1 MPHSPGIQDRIHQ
14 NGHSPNEPVLAEA
27 LVDLDNASPNQAE
40 EKLEISVNSL
50 EIPVNS
56 HDEWSSLTKDLI
68 DTLPR
73 VWSRGLLY
81 FLVVF
86 AGIILPWSMLFKV
99 DETGSSRGRLEP
111 KGSIQKLDT
120 VASGTVSAVKVK
132 EGQTVKAGQVLLELE
147 SDVLRTDLQ
156 QVQTK
161 LEGLQSR
168 LAQLNLLKNQLLIT
182 VRVQERQN
190 QAQEQEKMSQINQ
203 GEQNFDSKKTAYN
216 LQKEEKQNQLNQA
229 QQNLDSKQ
237 ATYNLQKVEKLAQ
250 VDQMRH
256 NLNSSK
262 TANKLAQARLLK
274 DIEEV
279 QRYRQLWQESVVA
292 EIKVI
297 EMERVAEESKRLQEQ
312 TQSDVKQAEL
322 RLIEEQKRYESI
334 IHQAQSD
341 IEQAELRLKEE
352 QSGFQTTIQQAQ
364 SDIDQA
370 KLRLQEQQRSR
381 QTLTHVSKL
390 ALLKSEEQLKDLQRQ
405 ITSLETE
412 ISQNKSQIKSLNLQL
427 GQRVLR
433 SPIEGTVFQLP
444 IQRPGVV
451 VQSGQAIAQIA
462 PKNAILAF
470 KAQMP
475 TSESGFLRQ
484 GMPVKLKFDAYP
496 FQDYGVIPGHLTLI
510 SPDSKILETPQG
522 KIEVFE
528 LEITLDQNYI
538 QDRNKRIVLTPG
550 QTASAE
556 VIIRQRRVIDFILD
570 PFKKLQKGGLDL

>member
-1 MPHSPGIQDRIHQ
+1 MPNSPGIQDRIHQ
-14 NGHSPNEPVLAEA
+14 NGHSPSEPVLAEA

-274 DIEEV
+274 DIAEV